1 MGARDRLLARWLRKE
16 GLTDRVTSAAAVNA
30 EPAWNPSFIRTRD
43 FFRPGRPIKRSCSR
57 CASNRRPGSAA
68 SPRRRTSRRI
78 EPVERLVDEA
88 VGEVVVLAAHR
99 GVRHAADLPRQFL
112 GFPRERA
119 QRLILDPV
127 LTPHLFDEQL

>member
-16 GLTDRVTSAAAVNA
+16 GLTDRVTSAAGVDA
-30 EPAWNPSFIRTRD
+30 EPARNPSFHPDARLLPPRGPALVLAL
-43 FFRPGRPIKRSCSR
+43 REH
-57 CASNRRPGSAA
+57 RRPGSAA